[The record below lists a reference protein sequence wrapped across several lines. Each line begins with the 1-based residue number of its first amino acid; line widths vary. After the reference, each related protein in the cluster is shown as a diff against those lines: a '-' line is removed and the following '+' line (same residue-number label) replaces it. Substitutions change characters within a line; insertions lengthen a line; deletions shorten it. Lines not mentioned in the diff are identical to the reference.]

1 MVPKIRATRR
11 ENIDRRQVRGIP
23 SGCFL
28 EVAGRG
34 GRRVERGDGRRQA
47 IGSVRAPFRV
57 GSLYHRLCRH
67 PRESVTERAKPHDSA
82 VFWHP
87 PCVRY
92 TCENLSADLWV
103 PRRETP
109 TQFQRFRA
117 PYTRL
122 APPRKRT
129 PQTAKYTPGAVSNTR
144 GHGYSFSILLIN
156 SLISDS
162 KSVNPISRTMTS
174 QYSGRSFHKLRTRE
188 RTFCRNS

>member
-67 PRESVTERAKPHDSA
+67 PRESVDKRAKSHDSA

-92 TCENLSADLWV
+92 TCENLSAGLWV
-103 PRRETP
+103 PRRETL
-109 TQFQRFRA
+109 TQFQRFRT
-117 PYTRL
+117 PYTRPTPGKGPHKPRNT
-122 APPRKRT
+122 PPKPYRT
-129 PQTAKYTPGAVSNTR
+129 PGNAAMCPLPLSSGAYHV
-144 GHGYSFSILLIN
+144 
-156 SLISDS
+156 
-162 KSVNPISRTMTS
+162 
-174 QYSGRSFHKLRTRE
+174 
-188 RTFCRNS
+188 

>member
-67 PRESVTERAKPHDSA
+67 PRESVDKRAKSHDSA

-92 TCENLSADLWV
+92 TCENLSAGLWV
-103 PRRETP
+103 PRRETL
-109 TQFQRFRA
+109 TQFQRFSD
-117 PYTRL
+117 PVYS
-122 APPRKRT
+122 PHPRKRT
-129 PQTAKYTPGAVSNTR
+129 PQTAKYTPETVSNTQ

-174 QYSGRSFHKLRTRE
+174 QYPGRSFRKLRTRE
-188 RTFCRNS
+188 LTLCRNS